1 LTKKLS
7 GQIESL
13 DISWEQM
20 ILAVR
25 AFTNFLFVPGNRPER
40 FAKALASGADLVCID
55 LEDSVPLAEKD
66 AARGAAMDAIA
77 GEKDGRLALRIN
89 GLRTAAG
96 LADILALAA
105 STMPDYLF
113 VPMVESATEIETLR
127 SILGENVAF
136 VPLVESVKGLR
147 AAHDIASS
155 TGVAAVMFG
164 GGDFAGELGV
174 KLEWEPLL
182 HARSELVMAC
192 AAANVRAIDVP
203 YIDLEN
209 EAGLADECAKAK
221 ALGFH
226 AKAAIHPKQIN
237 SINTAMRPNAAE
249 IEEAA
254 AAVAAFDAAG
264 GAAIRFQGAMLEAPL
279 VRRYRQI
286 LSLGESP
293 HA

>member
-1 LTKKLS
+1 MTKKLS
-7 GQIESL
+7 GQIESA

-66 AARGAAMDAIA
+66 AARAAAMDAIA

-105 STMPDYLF
+105 LTMPDYLF
-113 VPMVESATEIETLR
+113 VPMVESAAEIEILR
-127 SILGENVAF
+127 SILGANVAF

-155 TGVAAVMFG
+155 PGVTAVMFG

-174 KLEWEPLL
+174 KLEWAPLL

-192 AAANVRAIDVP
+192 AAANVRVVDVP

-221 ALGFH
+221 TLGFH

-237 SINTAMRPNAAE
+237 AINAAMRPNAAE
-249 IEEAA
+249 IEEAR

-264 GAAIRFQGAMLEAPL
+264 GAAIRFQGKMLEAPIIC
-279 VRRYRQI
+279 RYRQI

-293 HA
+293 NA

>member
-1 LTKKLS
+1 
-7 GQIESL
+7 
-13 DISWEQM
+13 
-20 ILAVR
+20 VR

-113 VPMVESATEIETLR
+113 VPMVESATEIEILR
-127 SILGENVAF
+127 GILGENIAL

-147 AAHDIASS
+147 AAHDIACSP
-155 TGVAAVMFG
+155 GVAAVMFG

-182 HARSELVMAC
+182 RARSELVMAC